1 MSRNYRIFP
10 VCVMLAASLVA
21 AAEPPAGTTGRD
33 TGIAPPKRIPDV
45 ISETATPAGDP
56 VGIASVPR
64 ATRRAVVADA
74 ARRFGVAQSAVV
86 LARAEQ
92 VTWPDGSL
100 GCPEPGR
107 RYTQAPVPGFRLTA
121 RTTAGELLYHADR
134 FGNVVNCALPGKPPH
149 EALKDRDTRVT
160 PRAEPPPAAP
170 DR

>member
-1 MSRNYRIFP
+1 MRSHSIFP
-10 VCVMLAASLVA
+10 LLMLLASPLIA
-21 AAEPPAGTTGRD
+21 SAEPPAGTSGRD

-45 ISETATPAGDP
+45 ILESATPAGDP
-56 VGIASVPR
+56 VSIATVPR

-74 ARRFGVAQSAVV
+74 ARRFSVAESAVV
-86 LARAEQ
+86 LACAEQ

-107 RYTQAPVPGFRLTA
+107 HYTQAPVPGFRLTA
-121 RTTAGELLYHADR
+121 RTAAGELLYHADR
-134 FGNVVNCALPGKPPH
+134 FGNVANCALPGKPPH
-149 EALKDRDTRVT
+149 KALKERDSRVT